1 MNSQELKNK
10 ISEEYSKVS
19 VASRQHTFVNILKA
33 NKIDMSAAR
42 TNETVISLYKEFTS
56 GSNLQAIYEVVK
68 MLVSEPYKN
77 EDLFWNCA
85 FTSGFDGSY
94 SGFVIC

>member
-10 ISEEYSKVS
+10 ISEEYGKVS
-19 VASRQHTFVNILKA
+19 VSSRQHTFVNILKS

-42 TNETVISLYKEFTS
+42 TNTKVVELYKEFTS
-56 GSNLQAIYEVVK
+56 GSNLNALYEVVE
-68 MLVSEPYKN
+68 MLISEPYKN

-85 FTSGFDGSY
+85 FTSGFDCSY

>member
-19 VASRQHTFVNILKA
+19 VASRQHTFVNILKD

-42 TNETVISLYKEFTS
+42 TNTKVVELYKEFTS
-56 GSNLQAIYEVVK
+56 GTNVNALYEVVK

-85 FTSGFDGSY
+85 FTSGLNGSY